1 MRNVLIPTDF
11 SVASLELADKTA
23 QSLEGESLNIILF
36 HAFEIPF
43 FVSDVFDIRGK
54 LPYADLVTEAF
65 RNACKRVKLQHPKTI
80 RSIVIRHQYGN
91 TAAVFR
97 NFVDANDIDLIVCP
111 DFYVYQAVH
120 TGSVNPVPLFQKGGV
135 PLMKEFRPK
144 KKQAEEPEQQ
154 QAPVQE
160 PVQKQ
165 EPSGKRISENLLTK
179 EHNYAVKEE
188 YPAAIHIRQNTV

>member
-11 SVASLELADKTA
+11 SVASLDLADKTA
-23 QSLEGESLNIILF
+23 QTLEGESLNIILF

-43 FVSDVFDIRGK
+43 FVSDVFDIRDK

-97 NFVDANDIDLIVCP
+97 NFADANDIDLIVCP
-111 DFYVYQAVH
+111 DFYVFRSVH
-120 TGSVNPVPLFQKGGV
+120 PGSVNPVPLFQKGGI
-135 PLMKEFRPK
+135 PLIKEFKPK
-144 KKQAEEPEQQ
+144 RKAAEELASQPE
-154 QAPVQE
+154 PTE
-160 PVQKQ
+160 
-165 EPSGKRISENLLTK
+165 KRVAETLLTK
-179 EHNYAVKEE
+179 EHHYAVKEE
-188 YPAAIHIRQNTV
+188 HPVSLHIRQNKV